1 MNVILGQQV
10 IWAVFLVFVT
20 AQETLATQVEVTTAS
35 DGWIDHAA
43 TDANIQIHLEV
54 IFTSISTVSCTLDCS
69 GARCNKDHTDVA
81 TCGALYGILKRVT
94 LYNTGTG
101 HAPSWH
107 PVRVKVTDGGHVYD
121 FNLVDI
127 WIDARQSATMQVTA
141 TSCNQPA
148 APSNGYFSGG
158 TNHNTYG
165 YARCNSGHP
174 GYYLTSSSDSRY
186 LCYAGYRYPKYPSV
200 TCNACQSIANCER
213 YNQCTGS
220 SDSRCT
226 KCQYDRGTVQKAY
239 QLSSDGTLCTKLC
252 SWRPDSVFCYPGR
265 CTHNTPASCTC
276 APGFGGSNCL
286 AINSAPVMSSCLGK
300 LRRMVNGTEQDSSE
314 ASCMS
319 TSSPATVW
327 TNLNN
332 GTDHTEQMQL
342 EVTWDTSFPGP
353 SVTDWPPHYYI
364 HDHGIGVISASVDWW
379 LERGGTRISSGT
391 LPCVGGDISRDNPKP
406 SPHCTATVTMRV
418 PPQQGD
424 SLFFTAKSRNGG
436 YVKVRNYDSTSG
448 YTVNPP
454 VFFSGQELAHT
465 AHFSFDFR
473 PPSQSDATTSS
484 SDGKTTVHPTS
495 PATTLT
501 WSTALINASAAKLT
515 SSNEGHGVGIYAGI
529 AAGAVGVTVLGVL
542 VTVFLLRRRR
552 ERGESRQSSFFNSYI
567 PEGSEEQED
576 VVNMNA
582 VSHQRSSGYDMPI
595 YAMDVRPQE
604 ESEHVYQGLRPVARA
619 YEQ

>member
-1 MNVILGQQV
+1 MP
-10 IWAVFLVFVT
+10 
-20 AQETLATQVEVTTAS
+20 
-35 DGWIDHAA
+35 
-43 TDANIQIHLEV
+43 LESV
-54 IFTSISTVSCTLDCS
+54 STVHHQPSS
-69 GARCNKDHTDVA
+69 IDVA
-81 TCGALYGILKRVT
+81 TCGALYGILKKVT

-200 TCNACQSIANCER
+200 TCNACQSITNCET
-213 YNQCTGS
+213 YNQCAGS

-239 QLSSDGTLCTKLC
+239 QLSSDGTLCT
-252 SWRPDSVFCYPGR
+252 S
-265 CTHNTPASCTC
+265 
-276 APGFGGSNCL
+276 
-286 AINSAPVMSSCLGK
+286 
-300 LRRMVNGTEQDSSE
+300 
-314 ASCMS
+314 
-319 TSSPATVW
+319 
-327 TNLNN
+327 
-332 GTDHTEQMQL
+332 
-342 EVTWDTSFPGP
+342 
-353 SVTDWPPHYYI
+353 
-364 HDHGIGVISASVDWW
+364 
-379 LERGGTRISSGT
+379 GTRISSGT

-448 YTVNPP
+448 YTVHPP
-454 VFFSGQELAHT
+454 VYFSGQELAHT

-473 PPSQSDATTSS
+473 PPSSDATTSS

-529 AAGAVGVTVLGVL
+529 AVGAVGVTVLGVL
-542 VTVFLLRRRR
+542 VTLFLLRRRR
-552 ERGESRQSSFFNSYI
+552 ERGESRQSSVDS
-567 PEGSEEQED
+567 
-576 VVNMNA
+576 VT
-582 VSHQRSSGYDMPI
+582 H
-595 YAMDVRPQE
+595 
-604 ESEHVYQGLRPVARA
+604 
-619 YEQ
+619 